1 MALKKPPA
9 PPGALR
15 GDPPNQVL
23 PYLYIGS
30 AANAA
35 NRTELIS
42 LGITHILNVKESYF
56 ASTPSGFEFLHVAM
70 SDYGNQNI
78 KEVLPS
84 CFEFI
89 QSAKSKDGK
98 ILVHCRG
105 GVNRSATVV
114 LAWMMHGEK
123 MILKDA
129 WHLLRSKRSV
139 VSPHEQY
146 IAQLKDY
153 EQELFGSVTLTPEDT
168 GLSAQARMRQF
179 MLLGKKGIV
188 DAANAASQ
196 QDKSTA
202 PDLAKRP
209 SAGGPAPRLSRGSI
223 SGLGSGS
230 SSSILVRESTSQPTA
245 PEIEGM
251 SQASLAI
258 EVASKDAPT
267 SAVPDSRDRSES
279 STTASRSDSPGMSRK
294 SRSGDA
300 KKHKKHRHH
309 CRTGSN
315 VSNSANSLT
324 SDNDSTT
331 SSLRQSE
338 KSHTEASDSSHSA
351 RTGSS
356 STKKKKKKNS
366 ATNSLSTSDSST
378 SIRSRSPSVPTD
390 SDAPKQPSK
399 RKLAAVNEDHES
411 STPSTAAASTSIES
425 KSPKTQK
432 RTSRSSAT
440 PTEPKQAGSASESD
454 HTVAAPEKRK
464 SSKSKTPAETEI
476 EPEPTQVS
484 SATPTDTPSTK
495 SSGQSP
501 RTLKTLFSG
510 IFGRTKGSK
519 KESSKIP
526 VSPSSAEDQPS
537 QDDKSSSSEEKQS
550 GDKKSHRK
558 KGGRRS
564 HSKSRMVHSSSFSIS
579 ASTSTSTSS
588 GKHSTDVVN
597 SNKHD
602 TAHAATTNK
611 HTPANIKKLSQER
624 TSTSARSSS
633 STSSSGT

>member
-78 KEVLPS
+78 KEVLPP

-89 QSAKSKDGK
+89 QSAKNKDGK

-202 PDLAKRP
+202 PDLTKRP
-209 SAGGPAPRLSRGSI
+209 SASGPAPRLGRGSI

-230 SSSILVRESTSQPTA
+230 SSSILVRESNSQPTA

-258 EVASKDAPT
+258 EVASKDAPPAT
-267 SAVPDSRDRSES
+267 DSRDRSES
-279 STTASRSDSPGMSRK
+279 STTASRSESPGMTRK

-300 KKHKKHRHH
+300 KKHKKHRNHG
-309 CRTGSN
+309 RTGSN

-324 SDNDSTT
+324 SENDSTT

-356 STKKKKKKNS
+356 STKKKKKKS
-366 ATNSLSTSDSST
+366 STTNSLSTSDSST
-378 SIRSRSPSVPTD
+378 SIRSRSPSVQTD
-390 SDAPKQPSK
+390 SDAPKQSSK
-399 RKLAAVNEDHES
+399 RKLTAVNEDQETHN
-411 STPSTAAASTSIES
+411 TPAATGNES

-464 SSKSKTPAETEI
+464 RSKSKTTAEPET
-476 EPEPTQVS
+476 EPEPVQATACAPS
-484 SATPTDTPSTK
+484 DAHSAKST
-495 SSGQSP
+495 GQSP
-501 RTLKTLFSG
+501 RTLKNLFSG

-519 KESSKIP
+519 KESKVA

-537 QDDKSSSSEEKQS
+537 QDDKSSSSEEKHGS
-550 GDKKSHRK
+550 EKKSHRK
-558 KGGRRS
+558 KGDRRG

-588 GKHSTDVVN
+588 GKHSMDVVN

-602 TAHAATTNK
+602 AAHTATTNK
-611 HTPANIKKLSQER
+611 HIPANIKILSQER